1 MESRGAAHRLTRQ
14 GSVQLKLQRIAP
26 IAEFTEQIGQVGVI
40 DRLAAIIGDKV
51 LLRDI
56 GDVIG
61 LIVFGQQMVK
71 RLFFRRSRLF
81 GDGGV
86 PFISVGKLRVDI
98 ENDTPKRVFTM
109 ANHLTETEFCRA
121 FQHEAEPP

>member
-1 MESRGAAHRLTRQ
+1 
-14 GSVQLKLQRIAP
+14 
-26 IAEFTEQIGQVGVI
+26 VI